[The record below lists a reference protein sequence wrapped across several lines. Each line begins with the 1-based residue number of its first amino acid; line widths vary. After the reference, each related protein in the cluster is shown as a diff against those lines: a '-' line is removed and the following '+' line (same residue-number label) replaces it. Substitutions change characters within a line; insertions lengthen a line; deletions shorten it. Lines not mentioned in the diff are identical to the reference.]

1 MDDAASSRRL
11 GPCRAREVTSSR
23 IGESAHG
30 QRTRALTRR
39 FGETKQMVGF
49 SKRHKWSNSVGA
61 AQEET
66 VNELTR
72 AEDTCFNSL
81 EKSVRSLA
89 RARLFARAFMRA
101 LCRGGCM
108 RATAH
113 SIFFGFLAR
122 KKTRFML
129 ATSQRSKR
137 ACARTQTS
145 ANARGGG
152 DRERGGG
159 LREEGGGREGEGK

>member
-1 MDDAASSRRL
+1 
-11 GPCRAREVTSSR
+11 
-23 IGESAHG
+23 
-30 QRTRALTRR
+30 
-39 FGETKQMVGF
+39 MVGF

-81 EKSVRSLA
+81 EKSVRSLT

-101 LCRGGCM
+101 LCLGGCM